1 MNSTKTITIEPEKQ
15 IPLECFST
23 NSWDF
28 YYHQENMLSSKELEQ
43 IQTKLKVAHLPEIFY
58 GYNRFYIVNK
68 ELNFF
73 YEINP
78 LQMINMTAFVE
89 RNEHLS
95 KKGIYYLPSDVK
107 VQYHNEW
114 KDIKIDRD
122 DIQTIQ
128 PKEDW
133 TFCSPYMGSFT
144 HLSSS
149 PLSGLFPEVK
159 ANDSP
164 IKVEETN
171 MPLPVERL
179 GQNNPIINYIETR
192 LYEDELND
200 NGVSET
206 KFRFRIM
213 KDCFFGL
220 LRSYL
225 RVDNVIVRNI
235 DTRIFYSFGENYI
248 LGNFQVKEITYEELN
263 KIGFSV
269 NSGWS
274 LNPNQ
279 SDIIS
284 QHMGQPKFNISDKIF
299 IK

>member
-1 MNSTKTITIEPEKQ
+1 MNSVPKITIEPNKE
-15 IPLECFST
+15 INLEHFES
-23 NSWDF
+23 NSWEF
-28 YYHQENMLSSKELEQ
+28 YYHQENMLSSKELEE
-43 IQTKLKVAHLPEIFY
+43 IQSKLKVAHLPEIFY
-58 GYNRFYIVNK
+58 GYNRFYMVNK
-68 ELNFF
+68 ELNFC

-78 LQMINMTAFVE
+78 LQMIDLTSYEV
-89 RNEHLS
+89 RNALFEKQEIYHLP
-95 KKGIYYLPSDVK
+95 GDAK

-114 KDIKIDRD
+114 KDLKIDRD
-122 DIQTIQ
+122 DIQKIQ

-133 TFCSPYMGSFT
+133 TYSSPYMGSFT
-144 HLSSS
+144 QLSSS
-149 PLSGLFPEVK
+149 PLAQLYSDLKTNSTF
-159 ANDSP
+159 
-164 IKVEETN
+164 KVQKSQMN
-171 MPLPVERL
+171 LPVERL
-179 GQNNPIINYIETR
+179 GTNNPIITYIETR

-200 NGVSET
+200 NGLSET

-225 RVDNVIVRNI
+225 RVDNVMVRNI

-248 LGNFQVKEITYEELN
+248 LRNFQVKEVTYDELN
-263 KIGFSV
+263 KMGFSI

-274 LNPNQ
+274 LSPTQ

-284 QHMGQPKFNISDKIF
+284 QYMGEPKFNISDQIF